1 MECLMWGE
9 FNERYVII
17 TINMSTKYCARFSSF
32 DEYIYCSI
40 KHTHSKCYWP
50 IPYSLWPGIDDLF
63 PHTHTRHVTSRALQI
78 SRKPQNCLYNDD
90 VWCKV
95 IGLWSGVVLCQRI
108 LKHIVRFTVN
118 PLLANVPNKCFLYLA
133 YVWQIP
139 KINFALFKERNKK
152 KRQAMRNQKPRLII
166 HTNRKG
172 GNQTNMSSGMF
183 GFEYIYIF
191 YFILQNFERFLNCAD
206 RALGYTFDRITRL
219 EICCRSAWNSNKCLL
234 VTWNR
239 PIRNEA
245 KRNYIAFNGC
255 VC

>member
-1 MECLMWGE
+1 MPDVRGIQRKICYYH
-9 FNERYVII
+9 NQYVDQIL
-17 TINMSTKYCARFSSF
+17 CAFFIVRRIYILF
-32 DEYIYCSI
+32 D
-40 KHTHSKCYWP
+40 KTHAQQVLLTHS
-50 IPYSLWPGIDDLF
+50 IFSLARNRRPLS

-152 KRQAMRNQKPRLII
+152 KPQAMRNQKPRLII

-219 EICCRSAWNSNKCLL
+219 EICCRSA
-234 VTWNR
+234 
-239 PIRNEA
+239 
-245 KRNYIAFNGC
+245 
-255 VC
+255 